1 MQEEFLKENKIIE
14 KTEIEKEEE
23 LIISIL
29 KTKRE
34 LNVSR
39 QNFEYAQGDLIDYY
53 SYQIKAN
60 QSKLDYLIK
69 LAKKKGI
76 IVDIISD
83 AKFRIE
89 QENKAV

>member
-23 LIISIL
+23 LINSIL

-34 LNVSR
+34 LNVAR

>member
-34 LNVSR
+34 LNVER

>member
-23 LIISIL
+23 LIINIL

-34 LNVSR
+34 LNVAR

-60 QSKLDYLIK
+60 QSNLHYLIK

>member
-34 LNVSR
+34 LNVAR

-53 SYQIKAN
+53 SKWNGSNCCKAN
-60 QSKLDYLIK
+60 KIK
-69 LAKKKGI
+69 EGI
-76 IVDIISD
+76 
-83 AKFRIE
+83 FRWL
-89 QENKAV
+89 